1 MVSFDMPLITSP
13 TTVTAISINGIKS
26 FHVGYLFVC
35 TNHEDSKTYFRAETF
50 HTLKNNGAKTV
61 LRKFAAKKVF
71 FIFIQ
76 ERYSLLLREN
86 GNLNKQSV
94 RFLKKSVKTYPRIL
108 PLVWHGYN
116 ISVKQL
122 SPLCFRVPSIEPIKG
137 WGRHLRVT
145 SQPVFNDVMIE
156 LLAPQ

>member
-1 MVSFDMPLITSP
+1 MTDFQQE
-13 TTVTAISINGIKS
+13 TAVSINGIKF

-35 TNHEDSKTYFRAETF
+35 TNDEDSIMHFTDETF
-50 HTLKNNGAKTV
+50 HTLKKNGAKTV
-61 LRKFAAKKVF
+61 PQKFAAKKVF
-71 FIFIQ
+71 FVFIQ
-76 ERYSLLLREN
+76 ERCSLLLREN

-122 SPLCFRVPSIEPIKG
+122 SPLCFRVPSIEPVSG
-137 WGRHLRVT
+137 WSRHLRVT